1 VGELVDPALLNGRG
15 ASTQWMNLGWWGA
28 TSTAGPTYA
37 TAAAE
42 LARQVGLAARL
53 RAGDRVLDVGCGA
66 GDSTALWVRAFD
78 AAHVTGIEPN
88 PTVAARAADRIARWD
103 LRERVVIA
111 SQTAETFDDP
121 AVLSTTMAIVS
132 VDAAY
137 HFDTRLQWLQRLG
150 AIGAPRVR
158 LGLFDIA
165 LRDAQDRPRF
175 VSHARRAGIPTDNLW
190 SLEEIA
196 PALEGAGFTD
206 VRVRPCNAEV
216 FTGFIRFVRRN
227 APRLARHPGQ
237 GGWRALATALMLAGA
252 GDRLVAVLIGA
263 ERNATGARA

>member
-15 ASTQWMNLGWWGA
+15 ASTQWMNLGWWGE
-28 TSTAGPTYA
+28 TNTAGLTYA

-66 GDSTALWVRAFD
+66 SDSTALWVRAFD

-88 PTVAARAADRIARWD
+88 PAVAARATHRVASWG
-103 LRERVVIA
+103 LRDHVVIA
-111 SQTAETFDDP
+111 SQTAEACTDP
-121 AVLSTTMAIVS
+121 AVLSAVTAIVS

-137 HFDTRLQWLQRLG
+137 HFDTRAQWLQRMG
-150 AIGAPRVR
+150 AMSAPGVR

-175 VSHARRAGIPTDNLW
+175 VSHAHRAGIPTDNLW
-190 SLEEIA
+190 SVDEVAPTLEA
-196 PALEGAGFTD
+196 AGFTD
-206 VRVRPCNAEV
+206 VRVRPCSAEV
-216 FTGFIRFVRRN
+216 FAGFIRFVRRN
-227 APRLARHPGQ
+227 APRLAMHPSQ

-252 GDRLVAVLIGA
+252 GERLTAVLIGA
-263 ERNATGARA
+263 ERNAAGARA